1 MLWALGPVMISF
13 TLSSEAPVLKHRVC
27 TVSIVILHV
36 SLRSPTSAASTLLCS
51 GRVLTAAAVGM
62 PGEPR
67 DSV

>member
-36 SLRSPTSAASTLLCS
+36 SLRSPTSAASTLFVHWACS
-51 GRVLTAAAVGM
+51 HGCRCCDA
-62 PGEPR
+62 R
-67 DSV
+67 